1 MRQTILNEQP
11 FQVLTTAFS
20 IGPST
25 TGYDLQI
32 SADGVNFTTL
42 FSVPADTTRMI
53 TNVARGSTYR
63 CLGNDGQIVVNWVRD
78 CSDGEGGGGGTGPQG
93 PMGPAGPQGPQG
105 PAGSGSTGDN
115 HILKSVSEYPESAD
129 TGDVIALNAA
139 ERPVFTQDPSRE
151 VYGGSINDF
160 HDLIAANDNRITI
173 STWDNEQ
180 QTDRTEWGWFHL
192 SGDSIYY
199 YNYQGEIEVDVL
211 SYITNDGEWVANNDF
226 YPLHFYKDGNNLF
239 FVINRGDWGD
249 YIINGYGQDVD
260 FVLPVEGSVGVF
272 QYDGNNWN
280 KIGDGG
286 ETGDSHL
293 LKSSLDIPEDAEL
306 GDVFSIYTSGT
317 PAQYGSA
324 WTDTNET
331 TINLYDVQAI
341 RVRVS
346 QDGYFDFGFDDADW
360 HDGMHFYVENNGTKL
375 RSTDSDTRVEAVSS
389 TELKFIAPEWYEKHN
404 HKTMHVKLDNGYLYV
419 WSDDINE
426 LHLTDIAQNGLGG
439 TIETGEVVPEVPSV
453 MGTYQAVVGE
463 VYMIKVDFPN
473 GTDQGDH
480 WDSTDM
486 TITINEWPDE
496 PTRVVNIEWYG
507 SRYYFEVQD
516 SQNQLIQI
524 YDDNEDKV
532 AAIVEGDSGTISMG
546 QNYSYDFSNG
556 VFSITGDAVCVWENV
571 VDITKAGGID
581 KRRLMFADEADY
593 QKILPNG
600 SNDQDL
606 IAWRSYDNTW
616 GVMRAGGILTDQ
628 LRNYGT
634 YNNGQEAIVRTG
646 YWDIN
651 WQPVIISSDV
661 LKIVK
666 ISQSDYDTLVQ
677 NDEVEATTLYLIVD
691 NNQGS

>member
-20 IGPST
+20 IGPSQ

-32 SADGVNFTTL
+32 SADGVNFSTL

-63 CLGNDGQIVVNWVRD
+63 CLGNEGEIVVNWVRD
-78 CSDGEGGGGGTGPQG
+78 CSAGEGGGGTGPQG

-105 PAGSGSTGDN
+105 PAGSG
-115 HILKSVSEYPESAD
+115 
-129 TGDVIALNAA
+129 
-139 ERPVFTQDPSRE
+139 
-151 VYGGSINDF
+151 
-160 HDLIAANDNRITI
+160 
-173 STWDNEQ
+173 
-180 QTDRTEWGWFHL
+180 
-192 SGDSIYY
+192 
-199 YNYQGEIEVDVL
+199 
-211 SYITNDGEWVANNDF
+211 
-226 YPLHFYKDGNNLF
+226 
-239 FVINRGDWGD
+239 
-249 YIINGYGQDVD
+249 
-260 FVLPVEGSVGVF
+260 
-272 QYDGNNWN
+272 
-280 KIGDGG
+280 

-293 LKSSLDIPEDAEL
+293 LKRSLDIPEDTEV
-306 GDVFSIYTSGT
+306 GDVFAINTSGT

-331 TINLYDVQAI
+331 TINLYDVQAV
-341 RVRVS
+341 RVRTL

-360 HDGMHFYVENNGTKL
+360 HDGMHFYVENNGTTL
-375 RSTDSDTRVEAVSS
+375 RSTDSESRVEAVSS
-389 TELKFIAPEWYEKHN
+389 TELKFIAPEWYPTKHN
-404 HKTMHVKLDNGYLYV
+404 GKTMHVKLDNGYLYV

-453 MGTYQAVVGE
+453 MGTYQAIVGE
-463 VYMIKVDFPN
+463 VYLVKVDFPN

-480 WDSTDM
+480 WDSNDM

-507 SRYYFEVQD
+507 SRWYYEVSD
-516 SQNQLIQI
+516 AQNQLITI
-524 YDDNEDKV
+524 YDDNDDKV

-546 QNYSYDFSNG
+546 QNYSYSFSNG

-571 VDITKAGGID
+571 VDITGAGGID

-593 QKILPNG
+593 QKILPKG
-600 SNDQDL
+600 TNDQDL
-606 IAWRSYDNTW
+606 IAWNGYSHEWD
-616 GVMRAGGILTDQ
+616 VQRAGGIFTDQ
-628 LRNYGT
+628 YRNYGQ
-634 YNNGQEAIVRTG
+634 YNNGQEALVRKD
-646 YWDIN
+646 YWDLN

-661 LKIVK
+661 LNIVK
-666 ISQSDYDTLVQ
+666 ISQSDYDTLVL
-677 NDEVEATTLYLIVD
+677 NDEVSATTLYLIVD